1 MEKSTRRLFSAFS
14 VGTEGKGMVFVCEE
28 LLYLLLYN
36 KYELIFHHETQED
49 LKYFGSILLDPVYIN
64 LLL

>member
-1 MEKSTRRLFSAFS
+1 M
-14 VGTEGKGMVFVCEE
+14 GTEGKGMVLVCEE

-64 LLL
+64 LLLQA